1 MRGTRDSEL
10 GIVVHEDG
18 TMVDTTMNGVP
29 TKVRR
34 RGRGKEP
41 GGEYRRKEGK
51 ERKTKAGKEKG
62 GE

>member
-29 TKVRR
+29 TKVRKG
-34 RGRGKEP
+34 RGRGKRTGKGERRSRRNKEEN
-41 GGEYRRKEGK
+41 GG
-51 ERKTKAGKEKG
+51 
-62 GE
+62 